1 MRTEK
6 GGACRGAAK
15 VKNNG
20 EVAVREKKMALIR
33 AISAPFLD
41 QSLHGNLN
49 KLLTSLTIKNT

>member
-1 MRTEK
+1 MRAEK

-15 VKNNG
+15 AKNNG
-20 EVAVREKKMALIR
+20 EVAVREKKMALNR

-49 KLLTSLTIKNT
+49 K